1 MTKAKLSEHDAD
13 NKNLDSPVNIVSD
26 KIGLKRF
33 ANTGRGVV
41 AKTDINMNETILQIH
56 NLITPLI
63 AAESDSELV
72 DMLENSP
79 DSSIDIQDLMTLWM
93 ISQSEKDSVYKGYI
107 KSLPQTS
114 TCPLAVYQAGAEIL
128 AKLHN

>member
-1 MTKAKLSEHDAD
+1 MTKSKLSEHDAD

-63 AAESDSELV
+63 ATESDSELV

-93 ISQSEKDSVYKGYI
+93 ISLGSESPLSSSRYFLLHFVKFMSNPYA
-107 KSLPQTS
+107 KS
-114 TCPLAVYQAGAEIL
+114 
-128 AKLHN
+128 K

>member
-93 ISQSEKDSVYKGYI
+93 ISLGSESPLSSYRYFLLHFVKFMSNPYA
-107 KSLPQTS
+107 KS
-114 TCPLAVYQAGAEIL
+114 
-128 AKLHN
+128 K

>member
-1 MTKAKLSEHDAD
+1 M
-13 NKNLDSPVNIVSD
+13 SD

-63 AAESDSELV
+63 ATESDSELV

-93 ISQSEKDSVYKGYI
+93 ISLGSESPLSSYRYFLLHFI
-107 KSLPQTS
+107 KFMSNPY
-114 TCPLAVYQAGAEIL
+114 A
-128 AKLHN
+128 

>member
-63 AAESDSELV
+63 ATESDSELV

-93 ISQSEKDSVYKGYI
+93 ISLGSESPLSSYRYFLLHFVKFMSNPYA
-107 KSLPQTS
+107 KS
-114 TCPLAVYQAGAEIL
+114 
-128 AKLHN
+128 K

>member
-63 AAESDSELV
+63 ATQSDSDLV

-93 ISQSEKDSVYKGYI
+93 ISLGSESPLSSYRYFLLHFVKFMSNPYA
-107 KSLPQTS
+107 KS
-114 TCPLAVYQAGAEIL
+114 
-128 AKLHN
+128 K